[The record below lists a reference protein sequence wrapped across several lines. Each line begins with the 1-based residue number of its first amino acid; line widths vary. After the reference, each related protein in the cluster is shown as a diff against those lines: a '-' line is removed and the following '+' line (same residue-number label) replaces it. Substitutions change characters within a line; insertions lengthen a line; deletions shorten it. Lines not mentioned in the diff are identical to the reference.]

1 MRVQQQISERGY
13 SMPWWAMVLAFVAV
27 PLFSLAVDITR
38 GMYVRTRLQEAVDA
52 ACEAGAQ
59 GLDVPHFRDTGNWHL
74 DPGLAHSF
82 AAVAFRQSVTDQGI
96 VGYAPSY
103 SMQVSATF
111 TDCQGVATVSRL
123 IPFTPPIQ
131 AVVLSVSEMRVGY
144 K

>member
-1 MRVQQQISERGY
+1 MEIKGHHRERGY

-38 GMYVRTRLQEAVDA
+38 GMYVRIRLQEAVDA

-59 GLDVPHFRDTGNWHL
+59 GLDVPRFRDTGNWNL
-74 DPGLAHSF
+74 DPGLAHSY

-111 TDCQGVATVSRL
+111 TDCQAVATVSRL
-123 IPFTPPIQ
+123 IPFTPPMQ

>member
-1 MRVQQQISERGY
+1 
-13 SMPWWAMVLAFVAV
+13 MPWWAMVLAFVAV

-103 SMQVSATF
+103 SMQVSTTF
-111 TDCQGVATVSRL
+111 TDCQAVATVSRM
-123 IPFTPPIQ
+123 IPYTPPMQ